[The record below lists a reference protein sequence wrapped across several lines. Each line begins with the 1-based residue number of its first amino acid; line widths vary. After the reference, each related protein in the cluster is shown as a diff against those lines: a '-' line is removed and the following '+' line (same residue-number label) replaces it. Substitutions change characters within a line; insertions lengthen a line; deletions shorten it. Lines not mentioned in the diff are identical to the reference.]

1 MKDKGLFNLYNA
13 LVVTVGLVLLNVV
26 LTVND
31 LSPFVLMGL

>member
-1 MKDKGLFNLYNA
+1 MKDKDLFSLYTA

-31 LSPFVLMGL
+31 LSPFVLAGL